1 MSTQTATRDD
11 AFMFDPGAETM
22 SRDALT
28 ALQVERAKRTLEH
41 AYAKVPLYRQ
51 RFDAAGVKPGDFN
64 TLADIARFPFTLKS
78 DLRDNYPFGMFAVPR
93 DQVLRLH
100 ASSGTSGK
108 PTVVGY
114 SKADLDLW
122 SDLMARSMACRSD
135 GPGEHTEFRSP
146 VECTTSEFIS
156 DIYLWSNAGRLQL
169 MSSFSPT
176 VSIESSTRWAYSCS
190 RPARS
195 EKSVRRTGL
204 SSAESKS
211 FLDREGITAPHPL
224 FKVATHTLFAG

>member
-1 MSTQTATRDD
+1 MKP
-11 AFMFDPGAETM
+11 AFFRCPSSCT
-22 SRDALT
+22 
-28 ALQVERAKRTLEH
+28 
-41 AYAKVPLYRQ
+41 P
-51 RFDAAGVKPGDFN
+51 
-64 TLADIARFPFTLKS
+64 AR
-78 DLRDNYPFGMFAVPR
+78 
-93 DQVLRLH
+93 RL
-100 ASSGTSGK
+100 
-108 PTVVGY
+108 
-114 SKADLDLW
+114 L
-122 SDLMARSMACRSD
+122 RSMACRSD

-156 DIYLWSNAGRLQL
+156 DIYLWSNAGRLRL
-169 MSSFSPT
+169 TSSFSPT

-224 FKVATHTLFAG
+224 FKVATQTLRRRSRSSRERSAIRKILGGTKC